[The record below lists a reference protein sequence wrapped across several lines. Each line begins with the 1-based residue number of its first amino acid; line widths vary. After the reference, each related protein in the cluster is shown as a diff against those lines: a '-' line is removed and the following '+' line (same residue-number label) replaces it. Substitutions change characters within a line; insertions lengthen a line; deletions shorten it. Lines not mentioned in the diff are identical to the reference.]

1 VQTGVRT
8 DGGLPGTVPDGARQA
23 GERTPAGSGRG
34 AGAARRVIDFFYK
47 CYKLSL
53 YHYVKIFLDKHK
65 KPPIINHVKRNLYRI
80 KTGGM
85 KMTVVLQEEKKG
97 NYIGEIRQDKGSAS
111 FTALIA
117 YNGRTVYKK
126 DFASMASAKKAIKRN
141 LETR

>member
-1 VQTGVRT
+1 
-8 DGGLPGTVPDGARQA
+8 
-23 GERTPAGSGRG
+23 
-34 AGAARRVIDFFYK
+34 
-47 CYKLSL
+47 
-53 YHYVKIFLDKHK
+53 
-65 KPPIINHVKRNLYRI
+65 
-80 KTGGM
+80 
-85 KMTVVLQEEKKG
+85 MTVVLQEEKKG